1 MGCLTLAAVMSC
13 AALSFAQPARTDVSA
28 ASDAEVQS
36 VQEQMNNLAQQQKD
50 LLAKINSLK
59 SQASE
64 ASAYKQS
71 LDSYVTTV
79 TAKISAAESLIEE
92 LTQKIAETE
101 TAIAEHEESMAK
113 THAKFIERMRASQED
128 GNASYLSMILG
139 ASSIGDFLSKVDRVN
154 SMLEYDRNVL
164 KQYKEEKEQ
173 LESEKAK
180 LEESKTLQQ
189 ETIKTLE
196 ADKADSQA
204 KAAEAA
210 SYYEQLKNDTSQYQ
224 SEYEKAK
231 AAEEQLDAQLTAM
244 LQEIASRQQSSSG
257 DSGSDFSPNAG
268 SGDFIWPLPSGGY
281 VSCNFGDSDP
291 GGRPHYAMDCAIAY
305 GTPIYACASGTVV
318 TASSHSSYGNYVVI
332 DHGGGIA
339 TLYAHCSG
347 LAVSA
352 GQSVQQGQVIGY
364 VGSTGYSTG
373 NHLHLEF
380 RVNGQKVNPRNYIG

>member
-1 MGCLTLAAVMSC
+1 
-13 AALSFAQPARTDVSA
+13 
-28 ASDAEVQS
+28 
-36 VQEQMNNLAQQQKD
+36 
-50 LLAKINSLK
+50 
-59 SQASE
+59 
-64 ASAYKQS
+64 
-71 LDSYVTTV
+71 
-79 TAKISAAESLIEE
+79 
-92 LTQKIAETE
+92 
-101 TAIAEHEESMAK
+101 
-113 THAKFIERMRASQED
+113 
-128 GNASYLSMILG
+128 
-139 ASSIGDFLSKVDRVN
+139 
-154 SMLEYDRNVL
+154 
-164 KQYKEEKEQ
+164 
-173 LESEKAK
+173 
-180 LEESKTLQQ
+180 
-189 ETIKTLE
+189 
-196 ADKADSQA
+196 
-204 KAAEAA
+204 
-210 SYYEQLKNDTSQYQ
+210 
-224 SEYEKAK
+224 
-231 AAEEQLDAQLTAM
+231 M

>member
-1 MGCLTLAAVMSC
+1 
-13 AALSFAQPARTDVSA
+13 
-28 ASDAEVQS
+28 
-36 VQEQMNNLAQQQKD
+36 
-50 LLAKINSLK
+50 
-59 SQASE
+59 
-64 ASAYKQS
+64 
-71 LDSYVTTV
+71 
-79 TAKISAAESLIEE
+79 
-92 LTQKIAETE
+92 
-101 TAIAEHEESMAK
+101 MAK